1 MRQLSE
7 VMLRALNAEE
17 TGEVLLPL
25 IVVEAEGWPGPER
38 FAAQTWTTITSGG
51 EAYEPVPFRVGLP
64 DESDD
69 DDAGEIELSIDNVS
83 RDIGRALRMATGSI
97 SVTLSFVLASQ
108 PDIIDIGPLEFE
120 ALSYKTTAA
129 DVVMILAADPLLD
142 QVFGQHVLN
151 TVNAPGLHK

>member
-7 VMLRALNAEE
+7 VMLRALHAQE

-38 FAAQTWTTITSGG
+38 FAGQTWTDVISGG
-51 EAYEPVPFRVGLP
+51 QTYFAVPFRVGLP

-83 RDIGRALRMATGSI
+83 RDIGRALRLATGSI

-108 PDIIDIGPLEFE
+108 PDVVDIGPLEFDV
-120 ALSYKTTAA
+120 LSHKTTSQ
-129 DVVMILAADPLLD
+129 DVVLVLAASPLTD

-151 TVNAPGLHK
+151 TVNAPGLHS